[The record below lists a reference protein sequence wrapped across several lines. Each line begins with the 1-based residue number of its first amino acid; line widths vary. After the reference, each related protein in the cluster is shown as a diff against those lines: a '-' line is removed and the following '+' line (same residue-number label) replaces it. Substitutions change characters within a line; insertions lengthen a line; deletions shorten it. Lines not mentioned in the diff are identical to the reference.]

1 MSVPQKCTVLIIGG
15 GPVGSYVASA
25 LARGR
30 IYTVVLKADEFPRYH
45 IGEST
50 LPSLRHFFKFIDFYE
65 IFDKYGFYHKNG
77 AVFRLAQGQPDAYT
91 DFLEAGGSDAYAW
104 GLIRSEARGTE
115 RRLVESFT
123 RFFLAVSSA
132 TKQIRKQHE
141 SIIQDM
147 NEEGFQ
153 RAFDLFRP
161 NTHRSNTYT
170 PIANSC
176 HETHLHC

>member
-65 IFDKYGFYHKNG
+65 IFDKYGFYHK
-77 AVFRLAQGQPDAYT
+77 PDAYT